1 MGDRFAN
8 ISNFDFL
15 GSGLNVI
22 LLLSLCFE
30 QRRMEKCHP
39 QIILD
44 LELNHKISHLYRSEK
59 IIVPE

>member
-44 LELNHKISHLYRSEK
+44 LELNNQVSH
-59 IIVPE
+59 